1 MMMKRLL
8 SITISIASLV
18 ILAGCTTPQDRPQI
32 TDQTAPMTTTKTL
45 TSKQISQLSY
55 LIEEE
60 KLAHDIYTTL
70 GEQRDNKQFTNIP
83 QSEAQH
89 RFLMAQILENY
100 NIPNPT
106 NDKTGVFTNPEL
118 TALYNTLLTQG
129 KQNAQEAIKVGIAI
143 EQKDI
148 ADIEKMMPWFVDY
161 PDIQSVLEKLLQ
173 WSRNHLKAFQR
184 AL

>member
-1 MMMKRLL
+1 MKRLL
-8 SITISIASLV
+8 SITISITSLV

-32 TDQTAPMTTTKTL
+32 QEQTASTTTTKTL
-45 TSKQISQLSY
+45 TSQQISQLSY

-70 GEQRDNKQFTNIP
+70 GEQRNNKQFANIP

-89 RFLMAQILENY
+89 RSLMTQILKNY
-100 NIPNPT
+100 NITDPT
-106 NDKTGVFTNPEL
+106 QDGVGIFSNTEL

-129 KQNAQEAIKVGIAI
+129 QQSAQEAIKVGIAI

-148 ADIEKMMPWFVDY
+148 ADIEKMKP
-161 PDIQSVLEKLLQ
+161 
-173 WSRNHLKAFQR
+173 
-184 AL
+184 